1 MRLIMNIDSRNGVH
15 TMAKRNPVEKKIQRK
30 CYVVGLIAFVSAL
43 FLAYFLLE
51 NIKKNEQAAVTYT
64 AQDTVR
70 RIQSQLDEYVTCS
83 NVLENVILAG
93 YELNEEGFSTLASML
108 PNEDGVVKAFELAPK
123 GVVAEIYPMEE
134 NAEAIGLDLLTAH
147 ERAVDAKLAKESM
160 EYTIAGPFE
169 LRQGGTG
176 ALLLNPVYQMN
187 TTEQQE
193 FWGFIVLVIDWDK
206 FVAKMGLDR
215 LSEADYCYR
224 IWKEDSVTGEPNV
237 LVQCPHTF
245 PKDRLTVDCTLPN
258 DRWYFD
264 IIPSD
269 GWIPISYWISDVVI
283 CYVLSLLI
291 VVLFYLLFMKR
302 YHEQQYAE
310 KLQLSAAE
318 AQEASEAKTRFLFNM
333 SHDIRTP
340 MNAIMGFTE
349 LLNRNLDD
357 QEKARGYLRKIQ
369 NASSLLLTIINQVLE
384 MARIESGTVTLKLEA
399 TDLSALFHSVNT
411 VFEADIQKKNIQYSE
426 DAHVPHKFAYCDK
439 TKLEEIYLNIVSNAI
454 KYTPDGHA
462 IRVEIHELP
471 SEDKKKACYRFTCE
485 DSGIGMSAD
494 YLPHIFDE
502 FSREHTTTENKVVG
516 TGLGLPIVKS
526 LIEQMGGTI
535 QVESTQGVG
544 TKFTVDLTLTLASRE
559 EVYSSPEAL
568 AEAEHAKLRG
578 RRILLAEDNELNAEI
593 AIELLGE
600 KGLLIERAADGEEC
614 CTMLAQAPEGY
625 YDLVLMDIQMP
636 RMNGYEAAAKIR
648 GMADVKK
655 AGIPII
661 AMTANAFAE
670 DRQAALDAGMNAHVA
685 KPIDMAVLLPTL
697 LRWL

>member
-1 MRLIMNIDSRNGVH
+1 
-15 TMAKRNPVEKKIQRK
+15 MAKRNPVEKKIQRK

-291 VVLFYLLFMKR
+291 AVLFYLLFMKR

-399 TDLSALFHSVNT
+399 TDLSALFRSVNT

-578 RRILLAEDNELNAEI
+578 RRILLAEDNDLNAEI

>member
-1 MRLIMNIDSRNGVH
+1 
-15 TMAKRNPVEKKIQRK
+15 MAKRNPVEKKIQRK

-51 NIKKNEQAAVTYT
+51 NIRKNEQAAATYT
-64 AQDTVR
+64 AQNTVR

-147 ERAVDAKLAKESM
+147 ERAADAKLAKESM

-176 ALLLNPVYQMN
+176 ALLFNPVYQMN
-187 TTEQQE
+187 TAEQRE

-291 VVLFYLLFMKR
+291 AALFYLFFMKR

-384 MARIESGTVTLKLEA
+384 MARIESGTVTLKFEA

-494 YLPHIFDE
+494 YLPYIFDE

-526 LIEQMGGTI
+526 LIELMGGTI

-544 TKFTVDLTLTLASRE
+544 TKFTVDLALTLASRE
-559 EVYSSPEAL
+559 EVYPTPDAL

-578 RRILLAEDNELNAEI
+578 RRILLAEDNDLNAEI

-697 LRWL
+697 LRCL

>member
-1 MRLIMNIDSRNGVH
+1 
-15 TMAKRNPVEKKIQRK
+15 
-30 CYVVGLIAFVSAL
+30 
-43 FLAYFLLE
+43 
-51 NIKKNEQAAVTYT
+51 
-64 AQDTVR
+64 
-70 RIQSQLDEYVTCS
+70 
-83 NVLENVILAG
+83 
-93 YELNEEGFSTLASML
+93 
-108 PNEDGVVKAFELAPK
+108 
-123 GVVAEIYPMEE
+123 MEE

-169 LRQGGTG
+169 LRQGGIG
-176 ALLLNPVYQMN
+176 ALLFNPVYQMN
-187 TTEQQE
+187 TAEQRE

-237 LVQCPHTF
+237 LVQCPHSF

-258 DRWYFD
+258 DSWYFD

-291 VVLFYLLFMKR
+291 AALFYLFFMKR

-399 TDLSALFHSVNT
+399 ADLSALFHSVNT

-485 DSGIGMSAD
+485 DSGIGMSVD

-559 EVYSSPEAL
+559 EVYSSPETS

-600 KGLLIERAADGEEC
+600 EGLLIERAADGEEC

-625 YDLVLMDIQMP
+625 YDLILMDIQMP
-636 RMNGYEAAAKIR
+636 GMNGYEAAAKIR

>member
-1 MRLIMNIDSRNGVH
+1 MV
-15 TMAKRNPVEKKIQRK
+15 KRNPVEKKIQRK

-51 NIKKNEQAAVTYT
+51 NIRKNEQAAATYT
-64 AQDTVR
+64 AQNTVR

-176 ALLLNPVYQMN
+176 ALLFNPVYQMN
-187 TTEQQE
+187 TAEQRE

-237 LVQCPHTF
+237 LVQCPHSF

-258 DRWYFD
+258 DSWYFD

-291 VVLFYLLFMKR
+291 AALFYLFFMKR

-384 MARIESGTVTLKLEA
+384 MARIESGTVTMKLEA
-399 TDLSALFHSVNT
+399 ADLSALFHSVNT

-559 EVYSSPEAL
+559 EVYSSPEAS

-600 KGLLIERAADGEEC
+600 EGLLIERAADGEEC

-625 YDLVLMDIQMP
+625 YDLILMDIQMP
-636 RMNGYEAAAKIR
+636 GMNGYEAAAKIR

>member
-1 MRLIMNIDSRNGVH
+1 
-15 TMAKRNPVEKKIQRK
+15 MAKRNPVEKKIQRK

-64 AQDTVR
+64 AQNTVR

-93 YELNEEGFSTLASML
+93 YELNEEGFSALASML

-147 ERAVDAKLAKESM
+147 ERAADAKLAKESM

-176 ALLLNPVYQMN
+176 ALLFNPVYQMN
-187 TTEQQE
+187 TAEQRE

-224 IWKEDSVTGEPNV
+224 IWKEDSVTGEPNE

-264 IIPSD
+264 IIPSG

-291 VVLFYLLFMKR
+291 AALFYLFFMKR

-310 KLQLSAAE
+310 KLQLSAVE

-559 EVYSSPEAL
+559 EVYSSPEAS

-578 RRILLAEDNELNAEI
+578 RRILLAEDNDLNAEI

-625 YDLVLMDIQMP
+625 YDLILMDIQMP

-648 GMADVKK
+648 GMTDVKK

>member
-1 MRLIMNIDSRNGVH
+1 
-15 TMAKRNPVEKKIQRK
+15 
-30 CYVVGLIAFVSAL
+30 
-43 FLAYFLLE
+43 
-51 NIKKNEQAAVTYT
+51 
-64 AQDTVR
+64 
-70 RIQSQLDEYVTCS
+70 
-83 NVLENVILAG
+83 
-93 YELNEEGFSTLASML
+93 
-108 PNEDGVVKAFELAPK
+108 
-123 GVVAEIYPMEE
+123 MEE

-169 LRQGGTG
+169 LRQGGIG
-176 ALLLNPVYQMN
+176 ALLFNPVYQMN
-187 TTEQQE
+187 TAEQRE

-237 LVQCPHTF
+237 LVQCPHSF

-258 DRWYFD
+258 DSWYFD

-291 VVLFYLLFMKR
+291 AALFYLFFMKR

-399 TDLSALFHSVNT
+399 ADLNALFHSVNT

-559 EVYSSPEAL
+559 EVYSSPETS

-600 KGLLIERAADGEEC
+600 EGLLIERAADGEEC

-625 YDLVLMDIQMP
+625 YDLILMDIQMP
-636 RMNGYEAAAKIR
+636 GMNGYEAAAKIR

>member
-1 MRLIMNIDSRNGVH
+1 
-15 TMAKRNPVEKKIQRK
+15 
-30 CYVVGLIAFVSAL
+30 
-43 FLAYFLLE
+43 
-51 NIKKNEQAAVTYT
+51 
-64 AQDTVR
+64 
-70 RIQSQLDEYVTCS
+70 
-83 NVLENVILAG
+83 
-93 YELNEEGFSTLASML
+93 
-108 PNEDGVVKAFELAPK
+108 
-123 GVVAEIYPMEE
+123 MEE

-169 LRQGGTG
+169 LRQGGIG
-176 ALLLNPVYQMN
+176 ALLFNPVYQMN
-187 TTEQQE
+187 TAEQRE
-193 FWGFIVLVIDWDK
+193 FWGFIVLDIDWDK

-237 LVQCPHTF
+237 LVQCPHSF

-258 DRWYFD
+258 DSWYFD

-291 VVLFYLLFMKR
+291 AALFYLFFMKR

-399 TDLSALFHSVNT
+399 ADLNALFHSVNT

-439 TKLEEIYLNIVSNAI
+439 TKLAEIYLNIVSNAI

-485 DSGIGMSAD
+485 DSGIGMSVD

-559 EVYSSPEAL
+559 EVYSSPETS

-600 KGLLIERAADGEEC
+600 EGLLIERAADGEEC

-625 YDLVLMDIQMP
+625 YDLILMDIQMP
-636 RMNGYEAAAKIR
+636 GMNGYEAAAKIR

>member
-1 MRLIMNIDSRNGVH
+1 
-15 TMAKRNPVEKKIQRK
+15 
-30 CYVVGLIAFVSAL
+30 
-43 FLAYFLLE
+43 
-51 NIKKNEQAAVTYT
+51 
-64 AQDTVR
+64 
-70 RIQSQLDEYVTCS
+70 
-83 NVLENVILAG
+83 
-93 YELNEEGFSTLASML
+93 
-108 PNEDGVVKAFELAPK
+108 
-123 GVVAEIYPMEE
+123 MEE

-169 LRQGGTG
+169 LRQGGIG
-176 ALLLNPVYQMN
+176 ALLFNPVYQMN
-187 TTEQQE
+187 TAEQRE

-237 LVQCPHTF
+237 LVQCPHSF

-258 DRWYFD
+258 DSWYFD

-291 VVLFYLLFMKR
+291 AALFYLFFMKR

-399 TDLSALFHSVNT
+399 ADLSALFHSVNT

-439 TKLEEIYLNIVSNAI
+439 TKLAEIYLNIVSNAI

-485 DSGIGMSAD
+485 DSGIGMSVD

-559 EVYSSPEAL
+559 EVYSSPETS

-600 KGLLIERAADGEEC
+600 EGLLIERAADGEEC

-625 YDLVLMDIQMP
+625 YDLILMDIQMP
-636 RMNGYEAAAKIR
+636 GMNGYEAAAKIR

>member
-1 MRLIMNIDSRNGVH
+1 MV
-15 TMAKRNPVEKKIQRK
+15 KRNPVEKKIQRK

-43 FLAYFLLE
+43 FLAYFLLG
-51 NIKKNEQAAVTYT
+51 NIKKNEQAAATYT
-64 AQDTVR
+64 AQNTVR
-70 RIQSQLDEYVTCS
+70 RIRSQMDEYVICS
-83 NVLENVILAG
+83 NILENVILAG
-93 YELNEEGFSTLASML
+93 YELDEEGFSALASML

-123 GVVAEIYPMEE
+123 GVVAEIYPMQE
-134 NAEAIGLDLLTAH
+134 NTEAIGLDLLADH
-147 ERAVDAKLAKESM
+147 ERATEARLAKEST
-160 EYTIAGPFE
+160 EYTIAGPFK
-169 LRQGGTG
+169 LKQGGTG
-176 ALLLNPVYQMN
+176 ALLFNPVYQMN
-187 TTEQQE
+187 AAGQQE
-193 FWGFIVLVIDWDK
+193 FWGFIVLVIDWDR
-206 FVAKMGLDR
+206 FVANMGLDR
-215 LSEADYCYR
+215 LSEADYCYT
-224 IWKEDSVTGEPNV
+224 IWTEDQRTGEPNV
-237 LVQCPHTF
+237 LVQCPHPL
-245 PKDRLTVDCTLPN
+245 PKDRLTVSYTLPN
-258 DRWYFD
+258 DSWHFD
-264 IIPSD
+264 IIPSY
-269 GWIPISYWISDVVI
+269 GWIPMSYWIYDVVF
-283 CYVLSLLI
+283 CYILSLMI
-291 VVLFYLLFMKR
+291 SALFYLFFMKR

-349 LLNRNLDD
+349 LLERNLDD
-357 QEKARGYLRKIQ
+357 QEKARGYLQKIQ

-384 MARIESGTVTLKLEA
+384 MARIESGSATLKLEA

-454 KYTPDGHA
+454 KYTPDGHT

-471 SEDKKKACYRFTCE
+471 SEDEKKACYRFTCE
-485 DSGIGMSAD
+485 DTGIGMSAD

-544 TKFTVDLTLTLASRE
+544 TKFTVDLTLTLAARE
-559 EVYSSPEAL
+559 EVYPSAETL
-568 AEAEHAKLRG
+568 AEAGREILKG

-593 AIELLGE
+593 AMELLGE
-600 KGLLIERAADGEEC
+600 EGLLIEHAEDGEKC
-614 CTMLAQAPEGY
+614 CAMLAQAPEGY

-636 RMNGYEAAAKIR
+636 VMNGYEAAAKIR
-648 GMADVKK
+648 AMADAKK

-685 KPIDMAVLLPTL
+685 KPIDMTVLMPTI
-697 LRWL
+697 LRYL

>member
-1 MRLIMNIDSRNGVH
+1 
-15 TMAKRNPVEKKIQRK
+15 MAKRNPVEKKIQRK

-43 FLAYFLLE
+43 FLAYFLLG
-51 NIKKNEQAAVTYT
+51 NIKKNEQAAATYT
-64 AQDTVR
+64 AQNTVR
-70 RIQSQLDEYVTCS
+70 RIRSQLDEYVICS
-83 NVLENVILAG
+83 NILENVILAG
-93 YELNEEGFSTLASML
+93 YELDEDGFSTLASML
-108 PNEDGVVKAFELAPK
+108 PNEKGVVKAFELAPK
-123 GVVAEIYPMEE
+123 GVVAEIYPMKE
-134 NAEAIGLDLLTAH
+134 NTEAIGLDLLTDH
-147 ERAVDAKLAKESM
+147 ERAADAKMAKDSK
-160 EYTIAGPFE
+160 EYTLAGPFE
-169 LRQGGTG
+169 LKQGGKG
-176 ALLLNPVYQMN
+176 ALLFNPVYQMN
-187 TTEQQE
+187 AAGQQE
-193 FWGFIVLVIDWDK
+193 FWGFVVLVIDWDK

-224 IWKEDSVTGEPNV
+224 IWKEDGVTGEPNV
-237 LVQCPHTF
+237 LVQCPHPL
-245 PKDRLTVDCTLPN
+245 PKDRLTVSYTLPN
-258 DRWYFD
+258 DSWHFD
-264 IIPSD
+264 IIPSN
-269 GWIPISYWISDVVI
+269 GWIPMSYWIYDVVI

-291 VVLFYLLFMKR
+291 SALFYLFFVKR

-318 AQEASEAKTRFLFNM
+318 AQEASAAKTRFLFNM

-357 QEKARGYLRKIQ
+357 QEKARGYLQKIQ

-384 MARIESGTVTLKLEA
+384 MARIESGSATLKLEA

-471 SEDKKKACYRFTCE
+471 SEDEKKACYRFTCE
-485 DSGIGMSAD
+485 DTGIGMSVE

-535 QVESTQGVG
+535 RVESTQGVG
-544 TKFTVDLTLTLASRE
+544 TKFTVDLALTLAARE
-559 EVYSSPEAL
+559 EVYPSAETL
-568 AEAEHAKLRG
+568 AEAGREILKG

-593 AIELLGE
+593 AMELLGE
-600 KGLLIERAADGEEC
+600 EGLLVEHAEDGEKC

-636 RMNGYEAAAKIR
+636 VMNGYEAAAKIR
-648 GMADVKK
+648 GMADAKK

-685 KPIDMAVLLPTL
+685 KPIDMTVLMPTI
-697 LRWL
+697 LRYL

>member
-1 MRLIMNIDSRNGVH
+1 
-15 TMAKRNPVEKKIQRK
+15 MAKRNPVEKKIQRK

-147 ERAVDAKLAKESM
+147 EWAVDAKLAKESM

-291 VVLFYLLFMKR
+291 AVLFYLLFMKR

>member
-30 CYVVGLIAFVSAL
+30 CYVVGLIAFMSAL

-64 AQDTVR
+64 AQNTVR

-291 VVLFYLLFMKR
+291 AVLFYLLFMKR

-318 AQEASEAKTRFLFNM
+318 SQEASEAKTRFLFNM

-578 RRILLAEDNELNAEI
+578 RRILLAEDNDLNAEI

-625 YDLVLMDIQMP
+625 YDLILMDIQMP

-648 GMADVKK
+648 GMADAKK

-670 DRQAALDAGMNAHVA
+670 DRQAALDTGMNAHVA

-697 LRWL
+697 LRCL

>member
-1 MRLIMNIDSRNGVH
+1 
-15 TMAKRNPVEKKIQRK
+15 MAKRNPVEKKIQRK
-30 CYVVGLIAFVSAL
+30 CYVVGLIAFMSAL

-64 AQDTVR
+64 AQNTVR

-187 TTEQQE
+187 TAEQRE

-291 VVLFYLLFMKR
+291 AVLFYLLFMKR

-578 RRILLAEDNELNAEI
+578 RRILLAEDNDLNAEI

-625 YDLVLMDIQMP
+625 YDLILMDIQMP

-648 GMADVKK
+648 GMADAKK

-670 DRQAALDAGMNAHVA
+670 DRQAALDTGMNAHVA

-697 LRWL
+697 LRCL

>member
-1 MRLIMNIDSRNGVH
+1 MV
-15 TMAKRNPVEKKIQRK
+15 KRNPVEKKIQRK

-51 NIKKNEQAAVTYT
+51 NIRKNEQAAATYT
-64 AQDTVR
+64 AQNTVR

-176 ALLLNPVYQMN
+176 ALLFNPVYQMN

-237 LVQCPHTF
+237 LVQCPHSF

-291 VVLFYLLFMKR
+291 AALFYLFFMKR

-384 MARIESGTVTLKLEA
+384 MARIESGSAALKLEA

-462 IRVEIHELP
+462 VRVEIHELP

-544 TKFTVDLTLTLASRE
+544 TKFTVDLALTLASRE
-559 EVYSSPEAL
+559 EVYSSPEAS

-600 KGLLIERAADGEEC
+600 EGLLIERAADGEEC

-625 YDLVLMDIQMP
+625 YDLILMDIQMP
-636 RMNGYEAAAKIR
+636 EMNGYEAAAKIR

>member
-1 MRLIMNIDSRNGVH
+1 
-15 TMAKRNPVEKKIQRK
+15 MAKRNPVEKKIQRK

-43 FLAYFLLE
+43 FLAYFLLQ
-51 NIKKNEQAAVTYT
+51 NIKKNEEAAATYT
-64 AQDTVR
+64 AQNTVR

-147 ERAVDAKLAKESM
+147 ERAADAKLAKESM

-176 ALLLNPVYQMN
+176 ALLFNPVYQMN
-187 TTEQQE
+187 TAEQRE

-291 VVLFYLLFMKR
+291 AALFYLLFMKR

-318 AQEASEAKTRFLFNM
+318 AQEANEAKTRFLFNM

-349 LLNRNLDD
+349 LLNRNLND
-357 QEKARGYLRKIQ
+357 QEKTREYLRKIQ

-384 MARIESGTVTLKLEA
+384 MARIESGSATLKLEA

-426 DAHVPHKFAYCDK
+426 DAHVQHKFAYCDK

-471 SEDKKKACYRFTCE
+471 SEDTEKACYRFTCE

-526 LIEQMGGTI
+526 LIELMGGTI

-544 TKFTVDLTLTLASRE
+544 TKFTVDLALTLASRE
-559 EVYSSPEAL
+559 EVYPTPEAS

-578 RRILLAEDNELNAEI
+578 CRILLAEDNDLNAEI

-697 LRWL
+697 LRCL

>member
-1 MRLIMNIDSRNGVH
+1 
-15 TMAKRNPVEKKIQRK
+15 MAKRNPVEKKIQRK

-51 NIKKNEQAAVTYT
+51 NIRKNEQAAATYT
-64 AQDTVR
+64 AQNTVR

-123 GVVAEIYPMEE
+123 GIVAEIYPMEE

-147 ERAVDAKLAKESM
+147 ERAADAKLAKESM

-176 ALLLNPVYQMN
+176 ALLFNPVYQMN
-187 TTEQQE
+187 TAEQRE

-215 LSEADYCYR
+215 LSEADYCYQ

-258 DRWYFD
+258 DRWCFD

-283 CYVLSLLI
+283 CYALSLLI
-291 VVLFYLLFMKR
+291 AALFYLLFMKR

-494 YLPHIFDE
+494 YLPYIFDE

-544 TKFTVDLTLTLASRE
+544 TKFTVDLALTLASRE
-559 EVYSSPEAL
+559 EVYPTPEAL

-578 RRILLAEDNELNAEI
+578 CRILLAEDNDLNAEI

-600 KGLLIERAADGEEC
+600 KGLLIERAADGAEC

-625 YDLVLMDIQMP
+625 YDLILMDIQMP

-697 LRWL
+697 LRCL

>member
-1 MRLIMNIDSRNGVH
+1 MV
-15 TMAKRNPVEKKIQRK
+15 KRNLVEKKIQRK

-43 FLAYFLLE
+43 FLAYFLLG
-51 NIKKNEQAAVTYT
+51 NIKKNEQAAATYT
-64 AQDTVR
+64 AQNTVR
-70 RIQSQLDEYVTCS
+70 RIRSQMDEYVICS
-83 NVLENVILAG
+83 NILENVILAG
-93 YELNEEGFSTLASML
+93 YELDEDGFSTLASML

-123 GVVAEIYPMEE
+123 GVVAEIYPMQE
-134 NAEAIGLDLLTAH
+134 NTEAIGLDLLADH
-147 ERAVDAKLAKESM
+147 ERATEARLAKEST
-160 EYTIAGPFE
+160 EYTIAGPFK
-169 LRQGGTG
+169 LKQGGTG
-176 ALLLNPVYQMN
+176 ALLFNPVYQMN
-187 TTEQQE
+187 AAGQQE
-193 FWGFIVLVIDWDK
+193 FWGFIVLVIDWDR
-206 FVAKMGLDR
+206 FVANMGLDR
-215 LSEADYCYR
+215 LSEADYCYT
-224 IWKEDSVTGEPNV
+224 IWTEDQRTGEPNV
-237 LVQCPHTF
+237 LVQCPHPL
-245 PKDRLTVDCTLPN
+245 PKDRLTVSYTLPN
-258 DRWYFD
+258 DSWHFD

-269 GWIPISYWISDVVI
+269 GWIPMSYWIYDVVF
-283 CYVLSLLI
+283 CYILSLMI
-291 VVLFYLLFMKR
+291 SALFYLFFMKR

-349 LLNRNLDD
+349 LLERNLDD
-357 QEKARGYLRKIQ
+357 QEKARGYLQKIQ

-384 MARIESGTVTLKLEA
+384 MARIESGSATLKLEA

-471 SEDKKKACYRFTCE
+471 SEDEKKACYRFVCE
-485 DSGIGMSAD
+485 DTGIGMSAD

-544 TKFTVDLTLTLASRE
+544 TKFTVDLALTLAARE
-559 EVYSSPEAL
+559 EVYPSAETL
-568 AEAEHAKLRG
+568 AEAGREILKG

-593 AIELLGE
+593 AMELLGE
-600 KGLLIERAADGEEC
+600 EGLLIEHAEDGEKC
-614 CTMLAQAPEGY
+614 CEMLAQAPEGY

-636 RMNGYEAAAKIR
+636 VMNGYEAAAKIR
-648 GMADVKK
+648 GMADAKK

-670 DRQAALDAGMNAHVA
+670 DRQTALDAGMNAHVA
-685 KPIDMAVLLPTL
+685 KPIDMTVLMPTI
-697 LRWL
+697 LRYL

>member
-1 MRLIMNIDSRNGVH
+1 
-15 TMAKRNPVEKKIQRK
+15 MAKRNPVEKKIQRK

-51 NIKKNEQAAVTYT
+51 NIKKNEQAAATYT
-64 AQDTVR
+64 AQNTVR

-147 ERAVDAKLAKESM
+147 ERAADAKLAKESM

-169 LRQGGTG
+169 LRQGGAG
-176 ALLLNPVYQMN
+176 ALLFNPVYQMN
-187 TTEQQE
+187 TAEQQE

-224 IWKEDSVTGEPNV
+224 IWTEDSVTGEPNV

-291 VVLFYLLFMKR
+291 AVLFYLLFMKR

-578 RRILLAEDNELNAEI
+578 RRILLAEDNDLNAEI

-625 YDLVLMDIQMP
+625 YDLILMDIQMP

-648 GMADVKK
+648 GLADVKK

>member
-1 MRLIMNIDSRNGVH
+1 M
-15 TMAKRNPVEKKIQRK
+15 
-30 CYVVGLIAFVSAL
+30 
-43 FLAYFLLE
+43 
-51 NIKKNEQAAVTYT
+51 
-64 AQDTVR
+64 
-70 RIQSQLDEYVTCS
+70 
-83 NVLENVILAG
+83 
-93 YELNEEGFSTLASML
+93 
-108 PNEDGVVKAFELAPK
+108 
-123 GVVAEIYPMEE
+123 
-134 NAEAIGLDLLTAH
+134 
-147 ERAVDAKLAKESM
+147 
-160 EYTIAGPFE
+160 
-169 LRQGGTG
+169 
-176 ALLLNPVYQMN
+176 
-187 TTEQQE
+187 
-193 FWGFIVLVIDWDK
+193 
-206 FVAKMGLDR
+206 
-215 LSEADYCYR
+215 
-224 IWKEDSVTGEPNV
+224 TGEPNV
-237 LVQCPHTF
+237 LVQCPHSF

-258 DRWYFD
+258 DSWYFD

-291 VVLFYLLFMKR
+291 AALFYLFFMKR

-384 MARIESGTVTLKLEA
+384 MARIESGAVTLKLEA
-399 TDLSALFHSVNT
+399 ADLSALFHSVNT

-559 EVYSSPEAL
+559 EVYSSPEASE
-568 AEAEHAKLRG
+568 EAERAKLRG
-578 RRILLAEDNELNAEI
+578 RCILLAEDNELNAEI

-600 KGLLIERAADGEEC
+600 EGLLIERAADGEEC

-625 YDLVLMDIQMP
+625 YDLILMDIQMP
-636 RMNGYEAAAKIR
+636 GMNGYEAAAKIR

>member
-1 MRLIMNIDSRNGVH
+1 MV
-15 TMAKRNPVEKKIQRK
+15 KRNPVEKKIQRK

-51 NIKKNEQAAVTYT
+51 DIKKNEQTAATYT
-64 AQDTVR
+64 AQNTVR
-70 RIQSQLDEYVTCS
+70 RIRSQMDEYVTCS
-83 NVLENVILAG
+83 NILENVILAG
-93 YELNEEGFSTLASML
+93 YELDEDGFSALASML
-108 PNEDGVVKAFELAPK
+108 PNDDGVVKAFELAPK
-123 GVVAEIYPMEE
+123 GVVAEIYPMKE
-134 NAEAIGLDLLTAH
+134 NTEAIGLDLLTEH
-147 ERAVDAKLAKESM
+147 ERAADAKIAKDSK
-160 EYTIAGPFE
+160 EYTLAGPFE
-169 LRQGGTG
+169 LKQGGKG
-176 ALLLNPVYQMN
+176 ALLFNPVYQMN
-187 TTEQQE
+187 AAGQE
-193 FWGFIVLVIDWDK
+193 TFWGFVVLVIDWDK

-224 IWKEDSVTGEPNV
+224 IWKEDGVTGEPNV
-237 LVQCPHTF
+237 LLQCPHTL
-245 PKDRLTVDCTLPN
+245 PKDRLTVGCKLPN
-258 DRWYFD
+258 DSWYFD
-264 IIPSD
+264 IIPSN
-269 GWIPISYWISDVVI
+269 GWIPISYWIYDVVI

-291 VVLFYLLFMKR
+291 AALFYLFFMKR

-340 MNAIMGFTE
+340 MNAILGFTE

-357 QEKARGYLRKIQ
+357 TEKARGYLRKIQ

-384 MARIESGTVTLKLEA
+384 MARIESGSATLKLEA

-462 IRVEIHELP
+462 IHVEIHELP
-471 SEDKKKACYRFTCE
+471 SEDEKKACYRFTCE

-544 TKFTVDLTLTLASRE
+544 TKFTVDLALTLASRE
-559 EVYSSPEAL
+559 EVYPSPEAL
-568 AEAEHAKLRG
+568 AEAGHAKLKG

-593 AIELLGE
+593 AMELLGE
-600 KGLLIERAADGEEC
+600 EGLLIEHAADGEKC
-614 CTMLAQAPEGY
+614 CAMLAQAPAGY

-636 RMNGYEAAAKIR
+636 VMNGYEAATKIR
-648 GMADVKK
+648 GMADAKK

-697 LRWL
+697 LRYL

>member
-1 MRLIMNIDSRNGVH
+1 MV
-15 TMAKRNPVEKKIQRK
+15 KRNPVEKKIQRK

-51 NIKKNEQAAVTYT
+51 NIRKNEQAAATYT
-64 AQDTVR
+64 AQNTVR

-123 GVVAEIYPMEE
+123 GVVAEIYPIEE

-176 ALLLNPVYQMN
+176 ALLFNPVYQMN

-224 IWKEDSVTGEPNV
+224 IWKEDSVTGEPNM

-245 PKDRLTVDCTLPN
+245 PKDRLTVDCALPN

-291 VVLFYLLFMKR
+291 AALFYLLFMKR

-411 VFEADIQKKNIQYSE
+411 VFEADIQKKNIQYFE

-439 TKLEEIYLNIVSNAI
+439 TKLEEIYLNIVSNAV

-462 IRVEIHELP
+462 VRVEIHELP
-471 SEDKKKACYRFTCE
+471 SEDEKKACYRFTCE

-544 TKFTVDLTLTLASRE
+544 TKFTVDLALTLASRE
-559 EVYSSPEAL
+559 EVYSSPEAS

-593 AIELLGE
+593 AIALLGE
-600 KGLLIERAADGEEC
+600 EGFLIERAADGEEC

-625 YDLVLMDIQMP
+625 YDLILMDIQMP
-636 RMNGYEAAAKIR
+636 EMNGYEAAAKIR

>member
-1 MRLIMNIDSRNGVH
+1 
-15 TMAKRNPVEKKIQRK
+15 MAKRNPVEKKIRRK

-51 NIKKNEQAAVTYT
+51 NIKKNEQEAASYT
-64 AQDTVR
+64 AQNTVR
-70 RIQSQLDEYVTCS
+70 RIRSQMDEYVTCS

-134 NAEAIGLDLLTAH
+134 NAEAIGLDLLADR
-147 ERAVDAKLAKESM
+147 ERGAKANLAKDST
-160 EYTIAGPFE
+160 EYTISGPFK

-176 ALLLNPVYQMN
+176 ALLLNPVYQMDAAG
-187 TTEQQE
+187 QQE

-224 IWKEDSVTGEPNV
+224 IWKEDGVTGEPNV
-237 LVQCPHTF
+237 LVQCPHTI
-245 PKDRLTVDCTLPN
+245 PKGRQTVSYTLPN
-258 DRWYFD
+258 DSWHFD

-291 VVLFYLLFMKR
+291 AVLFYLLFMKR

-578 RRILLAEDNELNAEI
+578 RRILLAEDNDLNAEI

-625 YDLVLMDIQMP
+625 YDLILMDIQMP

-670 DRQAALDAGMNAHVA
+670 DRQAALDAGMNVHVA

-697 LRWL
+697 LRCL

>member
-70 RIQSQLDEYVTCS
+70 RIRSQLDEYVTCS

-291 VVLFYLLFMKR
+291 AVLFYLLFMKR

-578 RRILLAEDNELNAEI
+578 RRILLAEDNDLNAEI

-625 YDLVLMDIQMP
+625 YDLILMDIQMP

-648 GMADVKK
+648 GMADAKK

-670 DRQAALDAGMNAHVA
+670 DRQAALDTGMNAHVA

>member
-1 MRLIMNIDSRNGVH
+1 MV
-15 TMAKRNPVEKKIQRK
+15 KRNPVEKKIQRK
-30 CYVVGLIAFVSAL
+30 CCVVGLIAFVSAL

-51 NIKKNEQAAVTYT
+51 NIRKNEQAAATYT
-64 AQDTVR
+64 AQNTVR
-70 RIQSQLDEYVTCS
+70 RIQAQLDEYVTCS

-93 YELNEEGFSTLASML
+93 YELNEEGFSALASML

-147 ERAVDAKLAKESM
+147 ERAADAKLAKESM

-176 ALLLNPVYQMN
+176 ALLFNPVYQMN
-187 TTEQQE
+187 AAEQRE

-224 IWKEDSVTGEPNV
+224 IWKEDSVTGEPNE

-264 IIPSD
+264 IIPSG

-291 VVLFYLLFMKR
+291 AALFYLFFMKR

-310 KLQLSAAE
+310 KLQLSAVE

-544 TKFTVDLTLTLASRE
+544 TKFTVDLTLTLAPRE

-593 AIELLGE
+593 AIELLRE
-600 KGLLIERAADGEEC
+600 EGLLIERAADGEEC

-625 YDLVLMDIQMP
+625 YDLILMDIQMP

>member
-1 MRLIMNIDSRNGVH
+1 MV
-15 TMAKRNPVEKKIQRK
+15 KRNPVEKKIQRK
-30 CYVVGLIAFVSAL
+30 CCVVGLIAFVSAL
-43 FLAYFLLE
+43 FLAYFLLD
-51 NIKKNEQAAVTYT
+51 NIRKNEQAAATYT
-64 AQDTVR
+64 AQNTVR
-70 RIQSQLDEYVTCS
+70 RIQAQLDEYVTCS

-93 YELNEEGFSTLASML
+93 YELNEEGFSALASML

-147 ERAVDAKLAKESM
+147 ERAADAKLAKESM

-176 ALLLNPVYQMN
+176 ALLFNPVYQMN
-187 TTEQQE
+187 AAEQRE

-224 IWKEDSVTGEPNV
+224 IWKEDSVTGEPNE

-264 IIPSD
+264 IIPSG

-291 VVLFYLLFMKR
+291 AALFYLFFMKR

-310 KLQLSAAE
+310 KLQLSAVE

-544 TKFTVDLTLTLASRE
+544 TKFTVDLTLMLAPRE

-578 RRILLAEDNELNAEI
+578 RRILLAEDNDLNAEI
-593 AIELLGE
+593 AIALLGE
-600 KGLLIERAADGEEC
+600 EGLLIERAADGEEC

-625 YDLVLMDIQMP
+625 YDLILMDIQMP

>member
-1 MRLIMNIDSRNGVH
+1 MV
-15 TMAKRNPVEKKIQRK
+15 KRNPVEKKIQRK
-30 CYVVGLIAFVSAL
+30 CCVVGLIAFVSAL

-51 NIKKNEQAAVTYT
+51 NIRKNEQAAATYT
-64 AQDTVR
+64 AQNTVR
-70 RIQSQLDEYVTCS
+70 RIQAQLDEYVTCS

-93 YELNEEGFSTLASML
+93 YELNEEGFSALASML

-147 ERAVDAKLAKESM
+147 ERAADAKLAKESM

-176 ALLLNPVYQMN
+176 ALLFNPVYQMN
-187 TTEQQE
+187 AAEQRE

-224 IWKEDSVTGEPNV
+224 IWKEDSVTGEPNE

-264 IIPSD
+264 IIPSG

-291 VVLFYLLFMKR
+291 AALFYLFFMKR

-310 KLQLSAAE
+310 KLQLSAVE

-544 TKFTVDLTLTLASRE
+544 TKFTVDLTLMLAPRE

-578 RRILLAEDNELNAEI
+578 RRILLAEDNDLNAEI
-593 AIELLGE
+593 AIALLGE
-600 KGLLIERAADGEEC
+600 EGLLIERAADGEEC

-625 YDLVLMDIQMP
+625 YDLILMDIQMP

>member
-1 MRLIMNIDSRNGVH
+1 MV
-15 TMAKRNPVEKKIQRK
+15 KRNPVEKKIQRK

-51 NIKKNEQAAVTYT
+51 NIKKNEQAAATYT
-64 AQDTVR
+64 AQNTVR

-147 ERAVDAKLAKESM
+147 ERAVDAKLAKDSM

-176 ALLLNPVYQMN
+176 ALLFNPVYQMN

-224 IWKEDSVTGEPNV
+224 IWKEDSVTGEPNM

-258 DRWYFD
+258 DHWYFD

-291 VVLFYLLFMKR
+291 AALFYLFFMKR

-462 IRVEIHELP
+462 VRVEIHELP

-544 TKFTVDLTLTLASRE
+544 TKFTVDLALTLASRE
-559 EVYSSPEAL
+559 EVYSSPEAS

-600 KGLLIERAADGEEC
+600 EGLLIERAADGEEC

-625 YDLVLMDIQMP
+625 YDLILMDIQMP
-636 RMNGYEAAAKIR
+636 EMNGYEAAAKIR

>member
-1 MRLIMNIDSRNGVH
+1 
-15 TMAKRNPVEKKIQRK
+15 
-30 CYVVGLIAFVSAL
+30 
-43 FLAYFLLE
+43 
-51 NIKKNEQAAVTYT
+51 
-64 AQDTVR
+64 
-70 RIQSQLDEYVTCS
+70 
-83 NVLENVILAG
+83 
-93 YELNEEGFSTLASML
+93 
-108 PNEDGVVKAFELAPK
+108 
-123 GVVAEIYPMEE
+123 MEE

-169 LRQGGTG
+169 LRQGGIG
-176 ALLLNPVYQMN
+176 ALLFNPVYQMN
-187 TTEQQE
+187 TAEQRE

-237 LVQCPHTF
+237 LVQCPHSF

-258 DRWYFD
+258 DSWYFD

-291 VVLFYLLFMKR
+291 AALFYLFFMKR

-399 TDLSALFHSVNT
+399 ADLNALFHSVNT

-485 DSGIGMSAD
+485 DSGIGMSVD

-559 EVYSSPEAL
+559 EVYSSPETS

-600 KGLLIERAADGEEC
+600 EGLLIERAADGEEC

-625 YDLVLMDIQMP
+625 YDLILMDIQMP
-636 RMNGYEAAAKIR
+636 GMNGYEAAAKIR

>member
-64 AQDTVR
+64 AQNTVR

-147 ERAVDAKLAKESM
+147 ERAADAKLAKESM

-176 ALLLNPVYQMN
+176 ALLFNPVYQMN

-245 PKDRLTVDCTLPN
+245 PRDRLTVDCTLPN

-291 VVLFYLLFMKR
+291 AVLFYLLFMKR

-559 EVYSSPEAL
+559 EVYSSSEAL

-578 RRILLAEDNELNAEI
+578 RRILLAEDNDLNAEI

-648 GMADVKK
+648 GLADVKK

>member
-1 MRLIMNIDSRNGVH
+1 MV
-15 TMAKRNPVEKKIQRK
+15 KRNPVEKKIQRK

-43 FLAYFLLE
+43 FLAYFLLG
-51 NIKKNEQAAVTYT
+51 NIKKNEQAAATYT
-64 AQDTVR
+64 AQNTVR
-70 RIQSQLDEYVTCS
+70 RIRSQIDEYVTCS

-93 YELNEEGFSTLASML
+93 YELNEDGFSTLASML

-123 GVVAEIYPMEE
+123 GVVAEIYPMKE
-134 NAEAIGLDLLTAH
+134 NAEAIGLDLLTEH
-147 ERAVDAKLAKESM
+147 ERAIDAKLAKDSK
-160 EYTIAGPFE
+160 EYTLAGPFE

-176 ALLLNPVYQMN
+176 ALLFNPVYQ
-187 TTEQQE
+187 TDATGQQT
-193 FWGFIVLVIDWDK
+193 FWGFVVLVIDWDK
-206 FVAKMGLDR
+206 FVAKMGLNR
-215 LSEADYCYR
+215 LSEADYFYR
-224 IWKEDSVTGEPNV
+224 IWKEDNVTGETNV
-237 LVQCPHTF
+237 LVQCPHTL
-245 PKDRLTVDCTLPN
+245 PKDRLTVRCSLPN
-258 DRWYFD
+258 DSWYFD
-264 IIPSD
+264 IIPSN
-269 GWIPISYWISDVVI
+269 GWIPMSYWIYDVVI
-283 CYVLSLLI
+283 CYILSLLI
-291 VVLFYLLFMKR
+291 SVLFYLFFAKR

-310 KLQLSAAE
+310 KLQLSAAQ

-340 MNAIMGFTE
+340 MNAIMGFAE
-349 LLNRNLDD
+349 LLERNLDD
-357 QEKARGYLRKIQ
+357 QEKARGYLQKIQ

-384 MARIESGTVTLKLEA
+384 MARIESGSATLKLEA

-411 VFEADIQKKNIQYSE
+411 VFEADIQKKKIQYSE

-471 SEDKKKACYRFTCE
+471 SEDEKKACYRFVCE
-485 DSGIGMSAD
+485 DTGIGMSAD

-516 TGLGLPIVKS
+516 TGLGLPIAKS

-535 QVESTQGVG
+535 RVESTQGVG
-544 TKFTVDLTLTLASRE
+544 TKFTVDLALTLAARE
-559 EVYSSPEAL
+559 EVYPSAETL
-568 AEAEHAKLRG
+568 AEAGREILKG

-593 AIELLGE
+593 AMELLGE
-600 KGLLIERAADGEEC
+600 EGLLVEHAEDGEKC
-614 CTMLAQAPEGY
+614 CTMLAQAPAGY

-636 RMNGYEAAAKIR
+636 VMNGYEAAAKIR
-648 GMADVKK
+648 GMADAKK

-685 KPIDMAVLLPTL
+685 KPIDMTVLMPTI
-697 LRWL
+697 LRYL

>member
-1 MRLIMNIDSRNGVH
+1 MV
-15 TMAKRNPVEKKIQRK
+15 KRNPVEKKIQRK
-30 CYVVGLIAFVSAL
+30 CCVVGLIAFVSAL

-51 NIKKNEQAAVTYT
+51 NIRKNEQAAATYT
-64 AQDTVR
+64 AQNTVR
-70 RIQSQLDEYVTCS
+70 RIQAQLDEYVTCS

-93 YELNEEGFSTLASML
+93 YELNEEGFSALASML

-147 ERAVDAKLAKESM
+147 ERAADAKLAKESM

-176 ALLLNPVYQMN
+176 ALLFNPVYQMN
-187 TTEQQE
+187 AAEQRE

-224 IWKEDSVTGEPNV
+224 IWKEDSVTGEPNE

-264 IIPSD
+264 IIPSG

-291 VVLFYLLFMKR
+291 AALFYLFFMKR

-310 KLQLSAAE
+310 KLQLSAVE

-426 DAHVPHKFAYCDK
+426 DAHVPHQFAYCDK

-544 TKFTVDLTLTLASRE
+544 TKFTVDLALTLAPRE
-559 EVYSSPEAL
+559 EVYSSPEAS

-593 AIELLGE
+593 AIALLGE
-600 KGLLIERAADGEEC
+600 EGLLIEHAADGEEC

-625 YDLVLMDIQMP
+625 YDLILMDIQMP

>member
-1 MRLIMNIDSRNGVH
+1 MV
-15 TMAKRNPVEKKIQRK
+15 KRNPVEKKIQRK
-30 CYVVGLIAFVSAL
+30 CCVVGLIAFVSAL

-51 NIKKNEQAAVTYT
+51 NIRKNEQAAATYT
-64 AQDTVR
+64 AQNTVR
-70 RIQSQLDEYVTCS
+70 RIQAQLDEYVTCS

-93 YELNEEGFSTLASML
+93 YELNEEGFSALASML

-147 ERAVDAKLAKESM
+147 ERAADAKLAKESM

-176 ALLLNPVYQMN
+176 ALLFNPVYQMN
-187 TTEQQE
+187 AAEQRE

-224 IWKEDSVTGEPNV
+224 IWKEDSVTGEPNE

-264 IIPSD
+264 IIPSG

-291 VVLFYLLFMKR
+291 AALFYLFFMKR

-310 KLQLSAAE
+310 KLQLSAVE

-411 VFEADIQKKNIQYSE
+411 VFEADIQQKNIQYSE

-544 TKFTVDLTLTLASRE
+544 TKFTVDLTLTLAPRE
-559 EVYSSPEAL
+559 EVYSSPEAS

-578 RRILLAEDNELNAEI
+578 RRILLAEDNDLNAEI
-593 AIELLGE
+593 AIALLGE
-600 KGLLIERAADGEEC
+600 EGLLIERAADGEEC

-625 YDLVLMDIQMP
+625 YDLILMDIQMP

>member
-1 MRLIMNIDSRNGVH
+1 MV
-15 TMAKRNPVEKKIQRK
+15 KRNPVEKKIQRK

-43 FLAYFLLE
+43 FLAYFLLG
-51 NIKKNEQAAVTYT
+51 NIRKNEQAAATYT
-64 AQDTVR
+64 AQNTVR

-108 PNEDGVVKAFELAPK
+108 PN
-123 GVVAEIYPMEE
+123 
-134 NAEAIGLDLLTAH
+134 
-147 ERAVDAKLAKESM
+147 
-160 EYTIAGPFE
+160 
-169 LRQGGTG
+169 
-176 ALLLNPVYQMN
+176 
-187 TTEQQE
+187 
-193 FWGFIVLVIDWDK
+193 
-206 FVAKMGLDR
+206 
-215 LSEADYCYR
+215 
-224 IWKEDSVTGEPNV
+224 V
-237 LVQCPHTF
+237 LVQCPHSF

-258 DRWYFD
+258 DSWYFD

-291 VVLFYLLFMKR
+291 AALFYLFFMKR

-349 LLNRNLDD
+349 LLNRNLND

-399 TDLSALFHSVNT
+399 TDISALFHSVNT

-559 EVYSSPEAL
+559 EVYSSPEAS

-600 KGLLIERAADGEEC
+600 EGLLIERAADGEEC

-625 YDLVLMDIQMP
+625 YDLILMDIQMP
-636 RMNGYEAAAKIR
+636 GMNGYEAAAKIR

>member
-1 MRLIMNIDSRNGVH
+1 
-15 TMAKRNPVEKKIQRK
+15 MAKRNPVEKKIRRK

-64 AQDTVR
+64 AQNTVR

-134 NAEAIGLDLLTAH
+134 NAEAIGLDLLAAH
-147 ERAVDAKLAKESM
+147 ERAADAKLAKESM

-187 TTEQQE
+187 TAEQRE

-291 VVLFYLLFMKR
+291 AVLFYLLFMKR

-369 NASSLLLTIINQVLE
+369 NSSSLLLTIINQVLE

-578 RRILLAEDNELNAEI
+578 RRILLAEDNDLNAEI

-625 YDLVLMDIQMP
+625 YDLILMDIQMP

-697 LRWL
+697 LRCL

>member
-1 MRLIMNIDSRNGVH
+1 MV
-15 TMAKRNPVEKKIQRK
+15 KRNPVEKKIQKK
-30 CYVVGLIAFVSAL
+30 CYVVGFIAFVSAL

-51 NIKKNEQAAVTYT
+51 NIKKNEQAATTYT
-64 AQDTVR
+64 AQNTLR
-70 RIQSQLDEYVTCS
+70 RIRSQMDEYMTCS

-93 YELNEEGFSTLASML
+93 YELNEDGFSALASML
-108 PNEDGVVKAFELAPK
+108 PNEDGVVKAFELAPE
-123 GVVAEIYPMEE
+123 GVVTEIYPMQE
-134 NAEAIGLDLLTAH
+134 NAEALGLDLLSEH
-147 ERAVDAKLAKESM
+147 ERAAEAKLAKDST
-160 EYTIAGPFE
+160 EYTLAGPFE
-169 LRQGGTG
+169 LKQGGKG
-176 ALLLNPVYQMN
+176 ALLFNPVYQMN
-187 TTEQQE
+187 AAGQQA

-224 IWKEDSVTGEPNV
+224 IWKEDGVTGEPNV
-237 LVQCPHTF
+237 LVQCPHTL
-245 PKDRLTVDCTLPN
+245 PKDRLTVSCTLPN
-258 DRWYFD
+258 DSWYFD

-269 GWIPISYWISDVVI
+269 GWLPISYWISDVVI
-283 CYVLSLLI
+283 CYVLSLLFSA
-291 VVLFYLLFMKR
+291 LFYLFFMKR

-310 KLQLSAAE
+310 KLQLSVAQ

-357 QEKARGYLRKIQ
+357 QENARGYLQKIQ

-384 MARIESGTVTLKLEA
+384 MARIESGSATLKLEA

-411 VFEADIQKKNIQYSE
+411 VFEADIQKKNIQYAE

-471 SEDKKKACYRFTCE
+471 SEDEKKASYRFTCE
-485 DSGIGMSAD
+485 DTGIGMSAD

-526 LIEQMGGTI
+526 LIELMGGTI

-544 TKFTVDLTLTLASRE
+544 TKFTVDLALTLASRE
-559 EVYSSPEAL
+559 EVYPSAETL
-568 AEAEHAKLRG
+568 AEAGREILKG

-593 AIELLGE
+593 AMELLGE
-600 KGLLIERAADGEEC
+600 EGLIVERAADGEAC
-614 CTMLAQAPEGY
+614 CTMLAQAPEDY
-625 YDLVLMDIQMP
+625 YALVLMDIQMP
-636 RMNGYEAAAKIR
+636 VLNGYEAATKIR
-648 GMADVKK
+648 GMKDAKK

-670 DRQAALDAGMNAHVA
+670 DRQAALDAGMNDHVA

-697 LRWL
+697 LRYL

>member
-1 MRLIMNIDSRNGVH
+1 MV
-15 TMAKRNPVEKKIQRK
+15 KRNPVEKKIQRK
-30 CYVVGLIAFVSAL
+30 CYVVGLIAFVIAL

-51 NIKKNEQAAVTYT
+51 NIKKNEQTAATYT
-64 AQDTVR
+64 AQNTVR

-123 GVVAEIYPMEE
+123 GIVAEIYPMEE

-176 ALLLNPVYQMN
+176 ALLFNPVYQMN
-187 TTEQQE
+187 TTEQRE

-206 FVAKMGLDR
+206 FVAKMGLGR

-224 IWKEDSVTGEPNV
+224 IWKEDSVTGGPNV

-258 DRWYFD
+258 DIWYFD

-291 VVLFYLLFMKR
+291 AALFYLFFMKR

-485 DSGIGMSAD
+485 DSGIGMSTD

-559 EVYSSPEAL
+559 EVYSSPETL

-600 KGLLIERAADGEEC
+600 EGFLIERAADGEEC

-625 YDLVLMDIQMP
+625 YDLILMDIQMP
-636 RMNGYEAAAKIR
+636 EMNGYEAAAKIR

>member
-1 MRLIMNIDSRNGVH
+1 
-15 TMAKRNPVEKKIQRK
+15 MAKRNPVEKKIQRK

-43 FLAYFLLE
+43 FLAYFLLG
-51 NIKKNEQAAVTYT
+51 NIKKNEQAAATYT
-64 AQDTVR
+64 AQNTVR
-70 RIQSQLDEYVTCS
+70 RIRSQMDEYVICS
-83 NVLENVILAG
+83 NILENVILAG
-93 YELNEEGFSTLASML
+93 YELDEDGFSTLASML

-123 GVVAEIYPMEE
+123 GVVAEIYPMRE
-134 NAEAIGLDLLTAH
+134 NTEAIGLDLLADH
-147 ERAVDAKLAKESM
+147 ERAAEARLAKEST
-160 EYTIAGPFE
+160 EYTIAGPFK
-169 LRQGGTG
+169 LKQGGTG
-176 ALLLNPVYQMN
+176 ALLFNPVYQMN
-187 TTEQQE
+187 AAGQQE

-206 FVAKMGLDR
+206 FVENMGLDR
-215 LSEADYCYR
+215 LSDADYCYT
-224 IWKEDSVTGEPNV
+224 IWTEDQRTGEANV
-237 LVQCPHTF
+237 LVQCPHTL
-245 PKDRLTVDCTLPN
+245 PKDRLTVSYTLPN
-258 DRWYFD
+258 DSWHFD

-269 GWIPISYWISDVVI
+269 GWIPMSYWIYDVVI
-283 CYVLSLLI
+283 CYILSLLI
-291 VVLFYLLFMKR
+291 SALFYLFFMKR

-310 KLQLSAAE
+310 KLQLSAAQ

-357 QEKARGYLRKIQ
+357 QEKARGYLQKIQ

-384 MARIESGTVTLKLEA
+384 MARIESGSATLKLEA

-411 VFEADIQKKNIQYSE
+411 VFEADIQKKKIQYSE

-471 SEDKKKACYRFTCE
+471 FEDEKKACYRFVCE
-485 DSGIGMSAD
+485 DTGIGMSAD

-535 QVESTQGVG
+535 RVESTQGVG
-544 TKFTVDLTLTLASRE
+544 TKFTVDLALTLATRE
-559 EVYSSPEAL
+559 EVYPSAETL
-568 AEAEHAKLRG
+568 AEAGHEILKG

-593 AIELLGE
+593 AMELLGE
-600 KGLLIERAADGEEC
+600 EGLLIEHAEDGEKC
-614 CTMLAQAPEGY
+614 CAMLAQAPEGY

-636 RMNGYEAAAKIR
+636 VMNGYEAAAKIR
-648 GMADVKK
+648 GMADAKK

-685 KPIDMAVLLPTL
+685 KPIDMTVLMPTL
-697 LRWL
+697 LRYL

>member
-1 MRLIMNIDSRNGVH
+1 
-15 TMAKRNPVEKKIQRK
+15 MAKRNPVEKKIQRK

-51 NIKKNEQAAVTYT
+51 NIRKNEQAAATYT
-64 AQDTVR
+64 AQNTVR

-83 NVLENVILAG
+83 NMLENVILAG

-123 GVVAEIYPMEE
+123 GIVAEIYPMEE

-147 ERAVDAKLAKESM
+147 ERAADAKLAKESM

-176 ALLLNPVYQMN
+176 ALLFNPVYQMN
-187 TTEQQE
+187 TAEQRE

-283 CYVLSLLI
+283 CYALSLLI
-291 VVLFYLLFMKR
+291 AALFYLFFMKR

-349 LLNRNLDD
+349 LMNRNLDD

-494 YLPHIFDE
+494 YLPYIFDE

-526 LIEQMGGTI
+526 LIELMGGTI

-544 TKFTVDLTLTLASRE
+544 TKFTVDLALTLASRE
-559 EVYSSPEAL
+559 EVYPTPEAL

-578 RRILLAEDNELNAEI
+578 RRILLAEDNDLNAEI

-697 LRWL
+697 LRCL